1 MDQLTSDNAQRH
13 SINLQDWIVYSN
25 DQILRNLPDLSVQF
39 NSVISRDE
47 SVSIISFLIVSCNAD
62 NQITDF
68 SVIRIELESNIVI
81 AESAAEPPHAVDSS
95 VDQWRRHALYWRAR

>member
-39 NSVISRDE
+39 NYVIFARR
-47 SVSIISFLIVSCNAD
+47 ISEHN
-62 NQITDF
+62 
-68 SVIRIELESNIVI
+68 
-81 AESAAEPPHAVDSS
+81 
-95 VDQWRRHALYWRAR
+95 